1 MTIARHMRV
10 VVPQEEDL
18 TGIKVAFASTNMRAV
33 NQHFGSAQSFA
44 MYHVDPEHAILLEAA
59 EFGTLAQDGN
69 EDKLAAK
76 LEMLEGCAAVYCL
89 AAGTSAVQQLLARG
103 IQPMKVAEDA
113 DINDLIESL
122 QDEMRQGPS
131 SWVAKAIARVN
142 GPDMNRF
149 DDMEAEGWSE

>member
-1 MTIARHMRV
+1 MTLERRMRV
-10 VVPQEEDL
+10 VIPEQQDL
-18 TGIKVAFASTNMRAV
+18 VGIKVAFATTNMRTV

-44 MYHVDPEHAILLEAA
+44 MYHIDPERAVLLEAI
-59 EFGTLAQDGN
+59 EFGNLAQDGN

-76 LEMLEGCAAVYCL
+76 LSLLEGCAAVYCL

-113 DINDLIESL
+113 DIGDLIESL

-131 SWVAKAIARVN
+131 SWVAKAITRVK

>member
-1 MTIARHMRV
+1 MTLERRMRV
-10 VVPQEEDL
+10 VSPDDDELVGL
-18 TGIKVAFASTNMRAV
+18 KVAFATTNMRTV

-44 MYHVDPEHAILLEAA
+44 MFHVDPERAVLLEVA
-59 EFGTLAQDGN
+59 EFGKLAQDGN

-76 LEMLEGCAAVYCL
+76 LDMLTGCAAVYCL
-89 AAGTSAVQQLLARG
+89 AAGSSAVQQLLARG
-103 IQPMKVAEDA
+103 IQPVKVAEDA
-113 DINDLIESL
+113 EINDLLESL

-131 SWVAKAIARVN
+131 SWVAKAISKVK

>member
-1 MTIARHMRV
+1 MTLERRMRV
-10 VVPQEEDL
+10 VVPEEKDL
-18 TGIKVAFASTNMRAV
+18 VGIKIAFASTNMRTV
-33 NQHFGSAQSFA
+33 NQHFGSAHSFA
-44 MYHVDPEHAILLEAA
+44 MYHVDPERAILVEAA

-76 LEMLEGCAAVYCL
+76 LAMLEGCAAVYCL
-89 AAGTSAVQQLLARG
+89 AAGSSAVQQLLARG

-131 SWVAKAIARVN
+131 SWIAKAITRVS
-142 GPDMNRF
+142 GPDMDRF
-149 DDMEAEGWSE
+149 NEMEAEGWSE

>member
-1 MTIARHMRV
+1 MTVSRRMRV
-10 VVPQEEDL
+10 VVPEEKDL
-18 TGIKVAFASTNMRAV
+18 VGIKIAFATTNMTTV

-44 MYHVDPEHAILLEAA
+44 MYHVDPERAMLLEAA
-59 EFGTLAQDGN
+59 EFGTLVQDGN

-76 LEMLEGCAAVYCL
+76 LAMLEGCAAVYCL

-103 IQPMKVAEDA
+103 VQPMKVVEDA
-113 DINDLIESL
+113 NINDLIESL

-131 SWVAKAIARVN
+131 SWVAKAITRVK
-142 GPDMNRF
+142 GPDLNRF

>member
-1 MTIARHMRV
+1 MTLERRMRV
-10 VVPQEEDL
+10 LAPETEEL
-18 TGIKVAFASTNMRAV
+18 AGLKIAFATTNMRTV

-59 EFGTLAQDGN
+59 EFGALSQDGN

-76 LEMLEGCAAVYCL
+76 LAMLEGCSAVYCL
-89 AAGTSAVQQLLARG
+89 AAGTSAIQQLLTRG
-103 IQPMKVAEDA
+103 IQPMKVAEDTE
-113 DINDLIESL
+113 IYDLLESL

-131 SWVAKAIARVN
+131 SWVAKAIARVK

-149 DDMEAEGWSE
+149 DDMEDEGWSE

>member
-1 MTIARHMRV
+1 MTLERRMRV
-10 VVPQEEDL
+10 VAPKDSELVGL
-18 TGIKVAFASTNMRAV
+18 KIAFATTNMKTV

-44 MYHVDPEHAILLEAA
+44 MYHVDPERALLLEAA
-59 EFGTLAQDGN
+59 EFGKLMQDGN

-76 LEMLEGCAAVYCL
+76 LDMLNGCAAVYCQ
-89 AAGTSAVQQLLARG
+89 AAGASAVQQLLARG

-113 DINDLIESL
+113 EINDLIESL

-131 SWVAKAIARVN
+131 TWVAKAIARVK

-149 DDMEAEGWSE
+149 EDMEAEGWSE